1 MYCGLLSPELYRAK
15 FTGTTNLN
23 PQLARPILRFI
34 HDRVAAL
41 KRYGLSD
48 IWLRLDADAD
58 FNIAVVLGILQND
71 WADMMLCSGFVNK
84 EGRLINVTSTWA
96 TKLLFRHK
104 RCNDATN
111 NEINIYGLYR

>member
-1 MYCGLLSPELYRAK
+1 MYSGLLSPALNRVK
-15 FTGTTNLN
+15 VTGTTNLN

-71 WADMMLCSGFVNK
+71 WGDMMLCSGFVNK

-96 TKLLFRHK
+96 TKRHK